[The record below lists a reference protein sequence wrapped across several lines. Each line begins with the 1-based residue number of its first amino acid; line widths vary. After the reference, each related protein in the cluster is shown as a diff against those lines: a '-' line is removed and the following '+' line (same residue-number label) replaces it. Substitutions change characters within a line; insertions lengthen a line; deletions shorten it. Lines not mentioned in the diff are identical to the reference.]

1 MIEEKCKIC
10 GQEHKMLYGV
20 TDKYGYYYKVC
31 EMCYNARMS
40 DADRLLKLEA
50 KIEGIMHALSS
61 CQRNEADSIARARIE
76 KEVFND
82 LGDMY

>member
-10 GQEHKMLYGV
+10 GQEHKMLYEV

-40 DADRLLKLEA
+40 DADRLLRLEA
-50 KIEGIMHALSS
+50 KKNRRNNACIKQLS
-61 CQRNEADSIARARIE
+61 
-76 KEVFND
+76 KK
-82 LGDMY
+82 